1 MFCNRFFSRKFEST
15 WSILIKNIKEESKEE
30 ENLFKNTIN
39 ESKETYLFKIFKE
52 IGNHLFKQNDYE
64 SAKDLYCIALILIP
78 FNQNLERS
86 LNFSNM
92 AQCLIF
98 LDYKP
103 KSLIEC
109 INALKLQLKHDK
121 SWYRKIFVSKKFK
134 DYEAEPQA
142 STWGNIGL
150 ATQLSSKFGNY
161 EAEPTADS
169 WEIIKA
175 VITPKKERRV
185 IAWPF
190 VIRVGIAASIALLL
204 GFGWLLYNNT
214 ENSLAEINTEKSQ
227 SVNSQELNKVNGQ
240 DLAKNKL
247 SKISKGN
254 AENEIGNSKVDVP
267 KPTIIEQSNDLSGIA
282 SNGRIKKN
290 QDLTVKI
297 LEKTSFENKVA

>member
-134 DYEAEPQA
+134 DYIACLKIILTVY
-142 STWGNIGL
+142 SLWV
-150 ATQLSSKFGNY
+150 KFGTNQPCIQNEFY
-161 EAEPTADS
+161 GKNIIRLGNVSLRKKRWGVNSAIKKKKFKIQEQELRS
-169 WEIIKA
+169 NKKKLIIFFLNLIKIKSIILEIFRVYFFKFEIIILLFFFKIKLRHFFCIEI
-175 VITPKKERRV
+175 VLRFKSCPKFK
-185 IAWPF
+185 
-190 VIRVGIAASIALLL
+190 
-204 GFGWLLYNNT
+204 
-214 ENSLAEINTEKSQ
+214 K
-227 SVNSQELNKVNGQ
+227 
-240 DLAKNKL
+240 LAKSPL
-247 SKISKGN
+247 
-254 AENEIGNSKVDVP
+254 NSFLLCEHL
-267 KPTIIEQSNDLSGIA
+267 I
-282 SNGRIKKN
+282 
-290 QDLTVKI
+290 
-297 LEKTSFENKVA
+297 EKTILFKLKG